1 MDCHSSTTS
10 AVALEAAGELFRA
23 LAAPLRLAIVIEL
36 AAGPRSVHELVEALG
51 ASQPL
56 ISQHL
61 RVLRGA
67 RLVKAERRQR
77 ERVYTM
83 VDEHVSH
90 IVADAIRH
98 VEEVD

>member
-1 MDCHSSTTS
+1 MYGHGSTTS
-10 AVALEAAGELFRA
+10 AAAMEAAGELFRA
-23 LAAPLRLAIVIEL
+23 LAAPLRLAIVVEL
-36 AAGPRSVHELVEALG
+36 ATGPRSVHELVDALG

-83 VDEHVSH
+83 VDEHVGH
-90 IVADAIRH
+90 IVLDALQH
-98 VEEVD
+98 VEEED